1 MSGYLDPLTF
11 PVLNVPAIW
20 CPQKEKEMGNHL
32 AESIE
37 EQAQASLLASAD
49 IVEAV
54 LRILDGETG
63 IERVFNPPQ
72 GYNPEVQGDWDDQLV
87 TFAFRRRVE
96 KIREERDDEL
106 LRMEYRM
113 EGCGQYSIE
122 ITAEGFSI
130 EKEP

>member
-1 MSGYLDPLTF
+1 M
-11 PVLNVPAIW
+11 
-20 CPQKEKEMGNHL
+20 
-32 AESIE
+32 
-37 EQAQASLLASAD
+37 ASAH
-49 IVEAV
+49 IAEAV
-54 LRILDGETG
+54 LRMLYGETE

-87 TFAFRRRVE
+87 TFAFQRRVE
-96 KIREERDDEL
+96 KISEERDDESMRL
-106 LRMEYRM
+106 EYRM